1 MENKEVRVLE
11 WKCRL
16 EYADGEMMGGSKDRV
31 DGTMSVLRDLN

>member
-16 EYADGEMMGGSKDRV
+16 EYADGEMMGGSEDVR
-31 DGTMSVLRDLN
+31 DGTLGLLRDLS